1 MQTKR
6 HEIDMCTG
14 SLAPKILAFAL
25 PLMLSSIMQLL
36 FNAADIIVVGKFA
49 GDASLAAVTS
59 TSSLINL
66 LINLFMGLSIGA
78 NVTVAQ
84 SIGHG
89 DTDRAERAVHT
100 AILLSLCSG
109 VFLGIFGVFAARQ
122 LLELM
127 SSPENV
133 IGLSTLYLRIYFLG
147 MPASLFY
154 NFGSA
159 LLRAGGDTRRP
170 LNYLTIAGIIN
181 ALLNLLLVIVFHLDV
196 AGVAIAT
203 IISQYISAALVL
215 RCLTRETGPL
225 RLDLKALRIDRPVL
239 GEIVRIGLPAGFQG
253 IVFSLSNVVIQSSI
267 NSFGDIVMAG
277 SGASANIEGFVYMGM
292 NAFHQTCLTFTSQN
306 YGAGKC
312 ERVDKVLLWCQG
324 FVIFTGLFLGGL
336 ACFFGRTLL
345 GIYSPSPDV
354 IDQGMIRLMY
364 VAAPYFLCGIM
375 DVMVGSLRGLG
386 WSLAPMVVSILGAC
400 GLRLIWV
407 ATVFQIYHTPQCL
420 YLSYP
425 VTWIITGGVHVLC
438 FLFIRREAYAK
449 AAAPTA

>member
-1 MQTKR
+1 
-6 HEIDMCTG
+6 
-14 SLAPKILAFAL
+14 
-25 PLMLSSIMQLL
+25 
-36 FNAADIIVVGKFA
+36 
-49 GDASLAAVTS
+49 
-59 TSSLINL
+59 
-66 LINLFMGLSIGA
+66 
-78 NVTVAQ
+78 
-84 SIGHG
+84 
-89 DTDRAERAVHT
+89 
-100 AILLSLCSG
+100 
-109 VFLGIFGVFAARQ
+109 
-122 LLELM
+122 
-127 SSPENV
+127 
-133 IGLSTLYLRIYFLG
+133 
-147 MPASLFY
+147 
-154 NFGSA
+154 
-159 LLRAGGDTRRP
+159 
-170 LNYLTIAGIIN
+170 
-181 ALLNLLLVIVFHLDV
+181 
-196 AGVAIAT
+196 
-203 IISQYISAALVL
+203 
-215 RCLTRETGPL
+215 
-225 RLDLKALRIDRPVL
+225 
-239 GEIVRIGLPAGFQG
+239 
-253 IVFSLSNVVIQSSI
+253 
-267 NSFGDIVMAG
+267 MAG

-425 VTWIITGGVHVLC
+425 VTWIITDRKSVV
-438 FLFIRREAYAK
+438 
-449 AAAPTA
+449 